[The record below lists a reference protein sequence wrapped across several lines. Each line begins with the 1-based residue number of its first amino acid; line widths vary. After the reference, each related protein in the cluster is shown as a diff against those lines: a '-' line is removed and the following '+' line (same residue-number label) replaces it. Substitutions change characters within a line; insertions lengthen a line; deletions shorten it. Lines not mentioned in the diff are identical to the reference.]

1 MKIIEGSASKKIS
14 NDLSKVLNVSVVKL
28 ERKRFPDGELYVRLM
43 DDVSDEDVIIVQT
56 TFPDEKII
64 ELFLLMD
71 AVKEAKANSITVVAP
86 YFGYARQDQKFKD
99 GEPISA
105 RAIAK
110 LISLNTDFFVTVD
123 PHKEY
128 ILDFFDCEAKSC
140 SAVSAIAEHLKTKD
154 VDMILAPDKG
164 ALNRAK
170 KAASIIGCDFD
181 YMEKTRIDGETVEIK
196 PKNLD
201 AKNKNVAIVDDIIS
215 TGGTMAKSIQQLKK
229 NGANKVFAACT
240 HGLFAKNA
248 VEKLKSNGCD
258 EIISTDTIEND
269 FSIVKTATVMKKI
282 LSNQSL

>member
-1 MKIIEGSASKKIS
+1 MKIIEGSASKTIS
-14 NDLSKVLNVSVVKL
+14 RGLSEELNASLVDL
-28 ERKRFPDGELYVRLM
+28 ERKRFPDEELYVRLL
-43 DDVSDEDVIIVQT
+43 DDVSNEDVIIVQT

-64 ELFLLMD
+64 ELFLLID
-71 AVKEAKANSITVVAP
+71 AAKEAKANSITVVAP

-110 LISLNTDFFVTVD
+110 LISLNADFFITVD

-128 ILDFFDCEAKSC
+128 ILDFFDCDAKSC
-140 SAVSAIAEHLKTKD
+140 SAVSAIAEYLKRKD

-164 ALNRAK
+164 ALERAK

-181 YMEKTRIDGETVEIK
+181 YMEKTRIDGNTVEIK

-201 AKNKNVAIVDDIIS
+201 SENKNVAIVDDIVS

-229 NGANKVFAACT
+229 NGAKKVFAACT

-269 FSIVKTATVMKKI
+269 FSKVKTGPVIQKI
-282 LSNQSL
+282 LTIFSK